1 MLVDLGFDVCGV
13 SIFARENAE
22 EILANILHFTD
33 YCTSCT
39 SRKNETTMPNKFRC
53 VVECFPTEIFSPSN
67 PQRLYGKGARSAKTF
82 IHPRG
87 MDIKRAINVG
97 QRFSFFSFGERCLFI
112 VHHIRWSCC
121 SGQHL
126 VCFAKV
132 CFYPEGDFRCSLT
145 T

>member
-22 EILANILHFTD
+22 EILKNILHFTD

-67 PQRLYGKGARSAKTF
+67 PQRLYEKGARSAKTF

-87 MDIKRAINVG
+87 MAIRRAINVG
-97 QRFSFFSFGERCLFI
+97 QRFFSSVSGRDACLLSITYAGLVAAVNTSFVLLKFALIRKATFG
-112 VHHIRWSCC
+112 
-121 SGQHL
+121 
-126 VCFAKV
+126 A
-132 CFYPEGDFRCSLT
+132 P
-145 T
+145 